1 MRRLTA
7 ALALVAA
14 FGSLAQA
21 AEPITLGLNYPRTGP
36 YKEEGLAQMRGALLA
51 IDEINASGGVLGRPL
66 RLISKDTASRPEKA
80 VRNVDELAADG
91 AAMLFGGASSAVAI
105 AAGQRAAEKKLLYFG
120 TLTYSNDTTG
130 KDGQRYMF
138 RECNSAWMSARALG
152 QYLGRA
158 LPNKRYF
165 YITANYTWGLTTES
179 SLRHYT
185 GTENAARHPS
195 IKVPFPG
202 ARLSDYRD
210 ALAQAAA
217 SQADVLVLALFGEDL
232 VHAMRIADDLG
243 VTRNHQIIAPNL
255 TQSMVELA
263 GPGLMQGVIG
273 TEPWTWR
280 VPERE
285 GSARGQAFVS
295 TFAERYGVYPA
306 SSSASAYSIVYQWA
320 DAARRSGSLDSE
332 ALIKTLEGH
341 RYSLLKGK
349 QEWRAFDHQ
358 NVQRIYV
365 VKVKPREEVLRD
377 PLHQDYFEIIE
388 HMDGN
393 EAAPTL
399 AEWQAERKEA
409 GKPLTLQ

>member
-217 SQADVLVLALFGEDL
+217 SKADVLVLALFGEDL

>member
-1 MRRLTA
+1 MRFLTA
-7 ALALVAA
+7 ALSLVAA
-14 FGSLAQA
+14 FSCLAQA
-21 AEPITLGLNYPRTGP
+21 AEPITLGLNYPRTGS

-51 IDEINASGGVLGRPL
+51 IDEINAHGGVLGRPL
-66 RLISKDTASRPEKA
+66 RLVSKDTASRPEKA
-80 VRNVDELAADG
+80 VRNVDELAAEG

-152 QYLGRA
+152 QYLNRT
-158 LPNKRYF
+158 LPDKRYF

-179 SLRHYT
+179 SLRQYT
-185 GTENAARHPS
+185 GTQDIARHPS

-210 ALAQAAA
+210 ALSQAAA
-217 SQADVLVLALFGEDL
+217 SKADVLVLALFGEDL
-232 VHAMRIADDLG
+232 VHAMRIADELG
-243 VTRNHQIIAPNL
+243 VTRDHQIIAPNL

-285 GSARGQAFVS
+285 GSARGQAFVRD
-295 TFAERYGVYPA
+295 FAERYGVYPA

-320 DAARRSGSLDSE
+320 DAAKRSGSLDSE
-332 ALIKTLEGH
+332 ALIKALEGH
-341 RYSLLKGK
+341 RYSLLKGE
-349 QEWRAFDHQ
+349 QQWRAFDHQ
-358 NVQRIYV
+358 NVQSVYV
-365 VKVKPREEVLRD
+365 VKVKPREDVLRD
-377 PLHQDYFEIIE
+377 RLHQDYFEIIE
-388 HMDGN
+388 RMDGK
-393 EAAPTL
+393 EAAPSL
-399 AEWQAERKEA
+399 AEWQAERSAA

>member
-7 ALALVAA
+7 VLALVAA
-14 FGSLAQA
+14 FSCLAQA

-51 IDEINASGGVLGRPL
+51 IDEINAKGGVLGRSL

-80 VRNVDELAADG
+80 VRNVDALAADG

-130 KDGQRYMF
+130 KDGQRYLF

-152 QYLGRA
+152 HYLGQA
-158 LPNKRYF
+158 LPGKRYF
-165 YITANYTWGLTTES
+165 YITANYTWGLTTET

-185 GTENAARHPS
+185 GTEDAAQHPS

-202 ARLSDYRD
+202 ARLSDFRD
-210 ALAQAAA
+210 ALSQVAA
-217 SQADVLVLALFGEDL
+217 SKADVLVLALFGEDL
-232 VHAMRIADDLG
+232 VHAMRIADELG
-243 VTRNHQIIAPNL
+243 LTRNHQIIAPNL

-285 GSARGQAFVS
+285 NSARGQAFVRD
-295 TFAERYGVYPA
+295 FAERYGVYPA

-320 DAARRSGSLDSE
+320 DAVRRSGSLDSE
-332 ALIKTLEGH
+332 ALIKALEGH
-341 RYSLLKGK
+341 RYNLLKGE
-349 QEWRAFDHQ
+349 QEWRTFDHQ
-358 NVQRIYV
+358 NVQSVYV
-365 VKVKPREEVLRD
+365 VKVKPRDEVLRD
-377 PLHQDYFEIIE
+377 ALHQDYFDILEQ
-388 HMDGN
+388 MDGN
-393 EAAPTL
+393 QAAPTL
-399 AEWQAERKEA
+399 AEWQAERQSA